1 MKKKLFILG
10 LIMMG
15 SVQVLWGQHAIP
27 LSEQSS
33 SDSRK
38 QPANVVWNQPSRNS
52 SESMPCGGGDIGMN
66 VWVEEGDLLFYVSR
80 SGTFDE
86 NNCQLKQG
94 RFRLRLSSDPQKAN
108 NSQLK
113 DGTRSKDNTNPLKNI
128 TDFRQELKLNDGYV
142 EVRAGGTT
150 IQLWADVFRPVVYVE
165 VDSRQAVSAELFYE
179 NWRYQDRLI
188 RKGEGQQCSYKWAPP
203 EGTVTSADS
212 VFQENGKLYFVHR
225 NPQQTVFDRVVS
237 QQGLDGV
244 KAQLMNPLGNLT
256 FGGCLSTGGWVFQGT
271 EDGVYAGTDYR
282 AWRFRSH
289 KTSRTH
295 QVAITLHS
303 EQISNSASGQTNNQ
317 PSGESAG
324 LNSWKQHL
332 QQTLNTVS
340 AKDKAKTRAWWN
352 AFWQR
357 SFIHGQGEAAD
368 ITRNYTLFRYML
380 GCNAYSSVPTKFN
393 GGLFTFDPCFVD
405 EKQAFTPD
413 YRKWGGGTMTAQ
425 NQRLVYWPMLKS
437 GDADMMSAQFDFYNR
452 MLRNAELRSE
462 TYWQHKGACFAEQI
476 ENFGLPNPAEYGFK
490 RPEWF
495 DKGLE
500 YNAWLEYEWDTVLEF
515 CQMILETN
523 LYAGA
528 DITPYLPLI
537 ENSLTFFD
545 EHYRYLSS
553 RRGRKDLDEN
563 GHLVLFPGSA
573 CETYKMTNNASSTIA
588 ALRTVLETFQ
598 QMVLGGDTPM
608 QTAGILKIDSGAPE
622 MLKRIPPIPLRTVDG
637 KEMIAPAKTWER
649 VNNVETPQ
657 LYPVFPWRIYGL
669 GTYRGAGGAEA
680 NRQLGINQQSE
691 IDRQSAINRQLEIA
705 RNTYLYDTDAQKFR
719 SHIGWKQDNIWAAC
733 LGLTDEARRLA
744 LLKLGDGPHRFPA
757 FWGPGYDWTP
767 DHNWGGSGMIGL
779 QEMLLQTN
787 GREIL
792 LFPAWPKEWDVH
804 FKLHAT
810 GQTTVEAELK
820 NGKIVKLNVFPESR
834 KKDIVCSYK

>member
-1 MKKKLFILG
+1 
-10 LIMMG
+10 MMG
-15 SVQVLWGQHAIP
+15 GMLALWGQHA
-27 LSEQSS
+27 
-33 SDSRK
+33 
-38 QPANVVWNQPSRNS
+38 NVVWDQLSRNS
-52 SESMPCGGGDIGMN
+52 SESMPCGGGDIGLN

-94 RFRLRLSSDPQKAN
+94 RFRLRLSP
-108 NSQLK
+108 
-113 DGTRSKDNTNPLKNI
+113 NPLKDATN
-128 TDFRQELKLNDGYV
+128 FRQELKLNDGYV

-150 IQLWADVFRPVVYVE
+150 IQLWADVFRPVIHVE
-165 VDSRQAVSAELFYE
+165 VDSRQSVSAELFYE
-179 NWRYQDRLI
+179 NWRYQDRLV

-203 EGTVTSADS
+203 QGTVTTADS
-212 VFQENGKLYFVHR
+212 IFQENGKLYFVHR
-225 NPQQTVFDRVVS
+225 NPQQTVFDMAVS

-244 KAQLMNPLGNLT
+244 KSQLMNPLANLT
-256 FGGCLSTGGWVFQGT
+256 FGGCLNTGGWVFDGT
-271 EDGVYAGTDYR
+271 TDGVYAETDYR

-289 KTSRTH
+289 KTSRVH
-295 QVAITLHS
+295 QVTIALHS
-303 EQISNSASGQTNNQ
+303 EQTT
-317 PSGESAG
+317 E
-324 LNSWKQHL
+324 LNAWKKNL
-332 QQTLNTVS
+332 LETLNGIS
-340 AKDKAKTRAWWN
+340 AKDKANTRAWWN

-357 SFIHGQGEAAD
+357 SFICAKGEAEHL
-368 ITRNYTLFRYML
+368 TRNYTLFRYML
-380 GCNAYSSVPTKFN
+380 GCNAYGSVPTKFN

-405 EKQAFTPD
+405 DKQAFTPD

-437 GDADMMSAQFDFYNR
+437 GDTDMMTAQFDFYNR

-462 TYWQHKGACFAEQI
+462 TYWKHRGACFAEQI

-515 CQMILETN
+515 CQMILETK

-537 ENSLTFFD
+537 ESSLTFFD
-545 EHYRYLSS
+545 EHYRYLASL
-553 RRGRKDLDEN
+553 RGRKDLDEN

-588 ALRTVLETFQ
+588 ALRTVLETYQ
-598 QMVLGGDTPM
+598 QTVLKGDVQP
-608 QTAGILKIDSGAPE
+608 AGILKIDSGVPG
-622 MLKRIPPIPLRTVDG
+622 MLKRIPPIPLRIVDG

-649 VNNVETPQ
+649 INNVETPQ
-657 LYPVFPWRIYGL
+657 LYPVFPWRMYGV
-669 GTYRGAGGAEA
+669 GTRQGEWGTEAG
-680 NRQLGINQQSE
+680 Q
-691 IDRQSAINRQLEIA
+691 QLEIA
-705 RNTYLYDTDAQKFR
+705 RNTYRYDTDALKFR

-733 LGLTDEARRLA
+733 LGLTDEARKLT
-744 LLKLGDGPHRFPA
+744 LLKLADGPHRFPT

-787 GREIL
+787 GHNIL

-810 GQTTVEAELK
+810 DQTIVEAELK
-820 NGKIVKLNVFPESR
+820 NGKIVKLNVSPESR
-834 KKDIVCSYK
+834 KKDIVCSFEF